1 MPTSI
6 IENSAQVSLV
16 GLSLYMARVGL
27 SRIFEARVG
36 FVSLANI
43 KPRLKTVY
51 RAN

>member
-6 IENSAQVSLV
+6 VENSAQVSLV

-27 SRIFEARVG
+27 SRIFRPG
-36 FVSLANI
+36 FFVSLANI
-43 KPRLKTVY
+43 KPRLKTVS